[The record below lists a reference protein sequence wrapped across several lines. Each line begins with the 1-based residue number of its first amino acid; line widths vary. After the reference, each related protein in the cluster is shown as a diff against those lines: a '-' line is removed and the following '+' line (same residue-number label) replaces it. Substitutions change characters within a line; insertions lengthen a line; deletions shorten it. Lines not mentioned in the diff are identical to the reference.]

1 MKEKIN
7 KIRNTQKGITIVALV
22 ITIIVMLLLALVSI
36 NIMQNQGI
44 IPKSKEAVEKYQ
56 EEEIKEQ
63 IKLAYSEWQMSQYNG
78 DTKDVEDF
86 MQEKLRETLGNENI
100 TVTESNG
107 EITVITTVNGN
118 GKEKGYEYDVSTGK
132 VEGYTYISKT
142 TEANFVGY
150 YADIDKDGT
159 VDGVIFVD
167 LLTGSIKKEQ
177 KWGNISYGVYTLPT
191 NVTESNVNAY
201 YISAESYTDSHFG
214 THPVISP
221 KNTNGE
227 KRFYIMGLSDFK
239 TERKLK
245 EDGTEEYPAYT
256 TYYWYKKALNKMNTS
271 DTSVKFGAGK
281 TNTGKMI
288 EIWNK
293 NGGEG
298 GYSGAT
304 QANQDIW
311 KHIQT
316 KYNEGWFIPSGA
328 EWSAFANEMEITK
341 DNYKSKYGL
350 SSNYCSSSQCSSFTS
365 FDAEFT
371 KECIFPYNV
380 TLTRYVRLATTF

>member
-7 KIRNTQKGITIVALV
+7 KIRNTQNGITLVALV
-22 ITIIVMLLLALVSI
+22 ITIIVMLLLSVVSI
-36 NIMQNQGI
+36 NIMQNTGI
-44 IPKSKEAVEKYQ
+44 ISKSKESAGKYK

-63 IKLAYSEWQMSQYNG
+63 IKLAYSEWQISQYNG
-78 DTKDVEDF
+78 DTKDVEAF
-86 MQEKLRETLGNENI
+86 IQEKLREILGDESI
-100 TVTESNG
+100 TVTENNG
-107 EITVITTVNGN
+107 KITVITTVN

-142 TEANFVGY
+142 TEENFVGY

-167 LLTGSIKKEQ
+167 LLTGSIKEEQ
-177 KWGNISYGVYTLPT
+177 KWKDSYGVYTLPT
-191 NVTESNVNAY
+191 NVTESNVNTY
-201 YISAESYTDSHFG
+201 YISAESYTDPHFG

-221 KNTNGE
+221 KDTNGE
-227 KRFYIMGLSDFK
+227 KRFYVMSLSNFE

-256 TYYWYKKALNKMNTS
+256 TYYWYKNANGKMNAS
-271 DTSVKFGAGK
+271 DTSVNFGAGK

-293 NGGEG
+293 NGKEG

-304 QANQDIW
+304 QYNQDIW

-316 KYNEGWFIPSGA
+316 RYNEGWFIPA
-328 EWSAFANEMEITK
+328 REEWSAFANELGITSS
-341 DNYKSKYGL
+341 NYGSTYGL
-350 SSNYCSSSQCSSFTS
+350 SYGYWSSSQSDTIRAWYARFIHGCMNDSSVN
-365 FDAEFT
+365 
-371 KECIFPYNV
+371 CV
-380 TLTRYVRLATTF
+380 CYVRLATTF